1 MDGYYDIRGIN
12 EHVVGLFYYGIGS
25 PRNIAMFNK
34 VTRVVEKSFYYS
46 NFDNEVFEKFVNM
59 LGGNLICR

>member
-12 EHVVGLFYYGIGS
+12 EHVVGLFHYGIGL
-25 PRNIAMFNK
+25 PRNIAVFNK
-34 VTRVVEKSFYYS
+34 VTRTVEKGFHYS
-46 NFDNEVFEKFVNM
+46 NFDNEALEKFVNL

>member
-25 PRNIAMFNK
+25 PRNVAMFNK
-34 VTRVVEKSFYYS
+34 VTRVVEKVSTTQT
-46 NFDNEVFEKFVNM
+46 
-59 LGGNLICR
+59 LITRHLINL